1 MDCNIKKNVL
11 KWYKRNKTELLLA
24 IAIIMIISIWIGL
37 APQFYS
43 WFCNKQDNGL
53 LVKRLFTILDGIWL
67 ANIPICFI
75 FGYIA
80 ICCYKRIL
88 KDNDIRVFRPLLAL
102 LGLLILCPFFIDDY
116 DKKVVYAKIIWNV
129 DYRMILAFLLGFAL
143 IVMIYKLYKKHKQ
156 NKADNQTIDSFTS
169 KSNLPI
175 KGFSLDEID
184 NNEIPDTLKKY
195 ASVISEKLMATQV
208 KKQSYSVG
216 VTGEWGVGKTKFLEL
231 LKDILKDKAEIVEFN
246 PWMCHSPEQ
255 VTRDFFDTLRHQ
267 LSPKYSRLSKS
278 IKDYAKHVNSVAFSP
293 FMKLS
298 INTKMPTGEES
309 LFSRKKSLS
318 EKFERL
324 PRPVVI
330 IIDDIDRLEREEV
343 FEVLRLVRNTADL
356 KNTIYLVAYD
366 KEYVTNVLKGKKINN
381 GSSYL
386 EKIFNVEV
394 YLPKVEDSLIW
405 NTLKVEIQ
413 TQDDINGKFADAL
426 FKVFTYDD
434 RELILRVLNSYRR
447 AKRFSRLYMLHL
459 SYLSVKCKREIKRL
473 DMFWLEL
480 LQIYDKKTYDKL
492 AEDPSLLLYVDE
504 ERYRMKANITQDRL
518 IQEWKKY
525 EGAKFWK
532 EETPKILMR
541 MFGDNIEL
549 KEKSICY
556 IENYD
561 KYFTLSVSPFKLS
574 FSEMQ
579 ELFNEGGNPDEVVN
593 KWVNSKKYTS
603 SIIYQFKHVN
613 VNSLQENGLKSYL
626 YGILRFSIL
635 LVSYHNNGIWE
646 IKKLLYKERFNSN
659 KYEIAQEIVLTWL
672 QNEINKDD
680 KLLDLSR
687 LLNRLY
693 VTRFYNECNELDEFH
708 QLVIDNNQLESLQK
722 KVMKKFLDNHPDIT
736 AIDVMKIGTE
746 MSKIFKNCCMMVE
759 DKTRR
764 ENYAVYKQV
773 AFDEVINHF
782 SKKREKPTLEKY
794 DEVYGNLFSSP
805 LANFS
810 PQEEE
815 DYYSELFEEKMEQY
829 FGSSYN
835 NKLEEFKRKCFV
847 RSKQ

>member
-1 MDCNIKKNVL
+1 
-11 KWYKRNKTELLLA
+11 
-24 IAIIMIISIWIGL
+24 
-37 APQFYS
+37 
-43 WFCNKQDNGL
+43 
-53 LVKRLFTILDGIWL
+53 
-67 ANIPICFI
+67 
-75 FGYIA
+75 
-80 ICCYKRIL
+80 
-88 KDNDIRVFRPLLAL
+88 
-102 LGLLILCPFFIDDY
+102 
-116 DKKVVYAKIIWNV
+116 
-129 DYRMILAFLLGFAL
+129 
-143 IVMIYKLYKKHKQ
+143 
-156 NKADNQTIDSFTS
+156 
-169 KSNLPI
+169 
-175 KGFSLDEID
+175 
-184 NNEIPDTLKKY
+184 
-195 ASVISEKLMATQV
+195 
-208 KKQSYSVG
+208 
-216 VTGEWGVGKTKFLEL
+216 
-231 LKDILKDKAEIVEFN
+231 
-246 PWMCHSPEQ
+246 
-255 VTRDFFDTLRHQ
+255 
-267 LSPKYSRLSKS
+267 
-278 IKDYAKHVNSVAFSP
+278 
-293 FMKLS
+293 
-298 INTKMPTGEES
+298 
-309 LFSRKKSLS
+309 
-318 EKFERL
+318 
-324 PRPVVI
+324 
-330 IIDDIDRLEREEV
+330 
-343 FEVLRLVRNTADL
+343 
-356 KNTIYLVAYD
+356 
-366 KEYVTNVLKGKKINN
+366 
-381 GSSYL
+381 
-386 EKIFNVEV
+386 
-394 YLPKVEDSLIW
+394 
-405 NTLKVEIQ
+405 
-413 TQDDINGKFADAL
+413 
-426 FKVFTYDD
+426 
-434 RELILRVLNSYRR
+434 
-447 AKRFSRLYMLHL
+447 
-459 SYLSVKCKREIKRL
+459 
-473 DMFWLEL
+473 MFWLEL